1 MSEKIITANER
12 YARDIGFDY
21 GNSNSDVQA
30 ELLNGLA
37 AGLNAYPNNGL
48 EMQIAYIVDRMDA
61 KSRKLIKTI
70 SEFVEQA
77 DQQ

>member
-30 ELLNGLA
+30 ELFNGFA
-37 AGLNAYPNNGL
+37 AGINSTVRGNT
-48 EMQIAYIVDRMDA
+48 EMQIAYVVDRMDA
-61 KSRKLIKTI
+61 KARKLAKTI
-70 SEFVEQA
+70 AEFVEA
-77 DQQ
+77 AE

>member
-1 MSEKIITANER
+1 MSENITTANER

-30 ELLNGLA
+30 ELLNGFA
-37 AGLNAYPNNGL
+37 AGMNSTVGGNID
-48 EMQIAYIVDRMDA
+48 MQINYIVDRMDA

-70 SEFVEQA
+70 AEFVEQA
-77 DQQ
+77 G

>member
-1 MSEKIITANER
+1 MSENITTANER

-30 ELLNGLA
+30 ELLNGFA
-37 AGLNAYPNNGL
+37 AGLNSTVGGNTD
-48 EMQIAYIVDRMDA
+48 MQISYIVDRMDA

-70 SEFVEQA
+70 AEFVEQA
-77 DQQ
+77 G